1 MKYKVGDKVKVKS
14 IEWYNYNKSGPFG
27 DVWSTPRI
35 FTQDMSKYC
44 GEILTIECV
53 SEDFKDYKVEGN
65 NYFWTDDMFEDNDM
79 FVDIDD
85 YDYEFQRAIAKAVD
99 ECLWDVND
107 EVDVYKE
114 TDPTEKLVDVSV
126 EFGKNVMRKKITEYL
141 LKYLPMT
148 PYDKSLFVEEMN
160 KNIK

>member
-1 MKYKVGDKVKVKS
+1 MKYKEGDKVRVKS

-27 DVWSTPRI
+27 DVWYTPRI

-44 GEILTIECV
+44 GEILTIVSV
-53 SEDFKDYKVEGN
+53 SEDFKDYQVEGN
-65 NYFWTDDMFEDNDM
+65 KYFWTDDMFEDNESSD
-79 FVDIDD
+79 
-85 YDYEFQRAIAKAVD
+85 DYEFQQAVVKTVN

-107 EVDVYKE
+107 EIDVYKE
-114 TDPTEKLVDVSV
+114 TDPTEKLVDDSI
-126 EFGKNVMRKKITEYL
+126 EFGKNVMRKKISEYS

-148 PYDKSLFVEEMN
+148 PDDKENFVEEMN